1 MALLQMS
8 DRLQHADPLLTV
20 EDVAARF
27 KVTND
32 WGFDHTSRS
41 APYCLSFAVVNR
53 LH

>member
-8 DRLQHADPLLTV
+8 DRIQHADPLLTV

-27 KVTND
+27 RVSKD
-32 WGFDHTSRS
+32 WVLDHTSRS
-41 APYCLSFAVVNR
+41 APYCLSFPVVNR